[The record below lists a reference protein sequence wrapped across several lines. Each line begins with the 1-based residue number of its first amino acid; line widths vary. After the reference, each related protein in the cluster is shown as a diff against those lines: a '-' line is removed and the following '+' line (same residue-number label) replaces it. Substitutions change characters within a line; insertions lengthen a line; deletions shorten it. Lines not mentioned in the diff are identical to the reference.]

1 MRSLAPVLLCLLP
14 ACSSLLGSKNAV
26 FLDVLDD
33 GVPRGEVEHVLGTPV
48 AEVNSDTG
56 TSVTYRYAPK
66 PPSQSDIEYMTLD
79 DHGKLLDNSTSM
91 LKAGRGA
98 IVWPFVYGA
107 AVIVGETWYTG
118 KVLFRMF
125 SGKRFLAG
133 RVYIVEV
140 NYDVRGELVSF
151 DRRRAKAT
159 DYVYPPDSY

>member
-1 MRSLAPVLLCLLP
+1 MRSLAPVFLCLLP
-14 ACSSLLGSKNAV
+14 ACSSLLGSKDAV
-26 FLDVLDD
+26 FLDVLDG
-33 GVPRGEVEHVLGTPV
+33 GVPRAQVENVLGSPV
-48 AEVNSDTG
+48 AEFNSNTG
-56 TSVTYRYAPK
+56 TKATYRFSPK
-66 PPSQSDIEYMTLD
+66 PPAQSDVEYMTLD
-79 DHGKLLDNSTSM
+79 DHGKLFNDSTSM

-133 RVYIVEV
+133 RIYIVDV
-140 NYDVRGELVSF
+140 DYDVRGLLISF

-159 DYVYPPDSY
+159 DYVYPPDS